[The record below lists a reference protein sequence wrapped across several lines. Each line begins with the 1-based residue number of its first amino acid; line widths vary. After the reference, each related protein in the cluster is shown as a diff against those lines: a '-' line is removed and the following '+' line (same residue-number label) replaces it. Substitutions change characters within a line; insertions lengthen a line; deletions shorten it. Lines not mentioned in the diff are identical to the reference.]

1 MNTQDDDYLQQI
13 EAIAEGPVDG
23 LLEATGDAAL
33 AEDLLN
39 ALQPDGFA
47 MAYGVPPTGT
57 EYHPRWQS
65 CEVEEHLS
73 FPWVVDL
80 LHRGWIQPQ
89 WFASHVWKFD
99 EVITAFH
106 KSGKVKSAKNLS
118 S

>member
-1 MNTQDDDYLQQI
+1 VNTQDDDYLQQI

-73 FPWVVDL
+73 FPWWWTCCTVAGFN
-80 LHRGWIQPQ
+80 R
-89 WFASHVWKFD
+89 
-99 EVITAFH
+99 
-106 KSGKVKSAKNLS
+106 SGLPLTCGNSTK
-118 S
+118 